1 MATIF
6 STFTILIANELNNVH
21 ANETVT
27 LNECQEQTD
36 LRIYPEV
43 SCGTNACHFP
53 VSTTVKSALYIK
65 PL

>member
-6 STFTILIANELNNVH
+6 STFTTLIANELYNVH

-27 LNECQEQTD
+27 LNECQEETD

-43 SCGTNACHFP
+43 SCENACHFP
-53 VSTTVKSALYIK
+53 VSMTVKSALYIK